1 MNQKRLDEQ
10 RRGGGKEGRR
20 EGGEGWALDRDQA
33 GEEEV
38 TRQEQTEI
46 VTKACHLLF
55 SNRQY
60 LHAAASFCST
70 GKGTVQTAILWG
82 EMY

>member
-20 EGGEGWALDRDQA
+20 EGAEGWALDRDQA

-38 TRQEQTEI
+38 MRQEQTEI

-60 LHAAASFCST
+60 CMRQPPSAALVKAQFR
-70 GKGTVQTAILWG
+70 
-82 EMY
+82 